1 MAASGGQSA
10 LCGHHTLILV
20 HTRSWCCTN
29 ILSES
34 ASADWTP
41 WVYLVAAQGLEATP
55 QAARTVSVSQ
65 NKGTGVEA
73 ELALKPTCG
82 AEGRGS
88 PVTLMSQAQQPL
100 LSPGHAPLANLPWKS
115 LWFPFS
121 SLQSGVRVGV

>member
-1 MAASGGQSA
+1 MGTRDSPLGQDGFCPARYLCRGGQWVPVSPLLAPYSA
-10 LCGHHTLILV
+10 PS
-20 HTRSWCCTN
+20 SWCCTN

-65 NKGTGVEA
+65 NKGAVVEA

-82 AEGRGS
+82 AEGEE
-88 PVTLMSQAQQPL
+88 VL
-100 LSPGHAPLANLPWKS
+100 L
-115 LWFPFS
+115 
-121 SLQSGVRVGV
+121 